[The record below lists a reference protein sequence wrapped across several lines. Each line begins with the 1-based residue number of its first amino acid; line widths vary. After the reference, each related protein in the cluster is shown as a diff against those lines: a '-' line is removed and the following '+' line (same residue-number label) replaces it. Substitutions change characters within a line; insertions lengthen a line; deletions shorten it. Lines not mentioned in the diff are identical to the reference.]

1 VSPMFFLGFLIH
13 FSRFASL
20 PRSFC
25 LLAAAPSHDKTQ
37 LRANDEQ
44 MPPQTLSINHFKPCF
59 RGASATPSGKLFQR
73 RFSGTCPGSQA
84 SCIWRSQTCLP
95 CLCTRVHRRADT
107 DRHRHAACAFQ
118 IQNASFVSYAS
129 TSPLQLHARR
139 TSTAHLPSCCSRGR
153 VALAQHF
160 GHTHTHAFWSGVG
173 LTHAHGE
180 AWDPSTGRA
189 PCPCVSS
196 ALPLRI

>member
-44 MPPQTLSINHFKPCF
+44 MPPQTLNINHFKPYF

-107 DRHRHAACAFQ
+107 DRHRHAHRQ
-118 IQNASFVSYAS
+118 PVG
-129 TSPLQLHARR
+129 RR
-139 TSTAHLPSCCSRGR
+139 PA
-153 VALAQHF
+153 A
-160 GHTHTHAFWSGVG
+160 GHKSHKSQAGMEAVGTLLGVG
-173 LTHAHGE
+173 IVATQMHA
-180 AWDPSTGRA
+180 PSRT
-189 PCPCVSS
+189 PLL
-196 ALPLRI
+196 LPLLLSHNLPIPHVH